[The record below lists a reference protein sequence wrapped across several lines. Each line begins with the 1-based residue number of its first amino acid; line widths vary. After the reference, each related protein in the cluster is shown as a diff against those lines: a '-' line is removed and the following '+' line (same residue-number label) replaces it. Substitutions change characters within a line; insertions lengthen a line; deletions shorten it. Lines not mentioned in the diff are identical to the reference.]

1 MASRIEEL
9 FQDLAESVSGFGESY
24 ARGNQQQRQYERN
37 AIDTSDLIKDDA
49 MLLAG
54 LGTAAT
60 LPYAGPAWL
69 GNFVTRAA
77 TPVVSKMYGAVGGD
91 MVNQSIRN
99 MGSKLPGS
107 SGSRVGTDVAGR
119 IPMPAS
125 KAPVPTNRGPRGP
138 INIEQPAVT
147 PKAPLPGTRNTGGVS
162 ETDQAMIKMQ
172 QAQMKPPQPP
182 KEGIASMPQGRELE
196 RMNKRRNFLITK
208 TRYDQS
214 LIKANEAPSKDYAR
228 NLEELQ
234 RLEELFKGK

>member
-1 MASRIEEL
+1 MSRIEEL
-9 FQDLAESVSGFGESY
+9 FQDIAEEF
-24 ARGNQQQRQYERN
+24 AQGNRQERELSRVN
-37 AIDTSDLIKDDA
+37 VDTSDLYKNDEA
-49 MLLAG
+49 LLTG

>member
-1 MASRIEEL
+1 MEIRENFQNFLNEFSGNLQRESDRKLSENKALTEYVQSPEGQRAST
-9 FQDLAESVSGFGESY
+9 AV
-24 ARGNQQQRQYERN
+24 
-37 AIDTSDLIKDDA
+37 
-49 MLLAG
+49 G
-54 LGTAAT
+54 LGVASL
-60 LPYAGPAWL
+60 LPIPGAK
-69 GNFVTRAA
+69 TRFA
-77 TPVVSKMYGAVGGD
+77 
-91 MVNQSIRN
+91 NQMANIMN
-99 MGSKLPGS
+99 PIMS
-107 SGSRVGTDVAGR
+107 SGARVGRDVMGR
-119 IPMPAS
+119 VPMPVS